1 MKKIYLMATALL
13 AAVSCG
19 SIKDLK
25 DVQEIQKVTTNITI
39 TTSGISSDIPRPDS
53 YTVKFINYDDKLEIV
68 KIADA
73 SGKIS
78 ANDIVPGI
86 YTITIQGE
94 SALGGFT
101 YYFSGSETNTSII
114 ENNKSYTI
122 DLTAS
127 KAGALIF
134 KEIYYNGA
142 PGYYFKDQFYEIYNN
157 SNELQYADGLCI
169 ATLMPATATATTYN
183 WEVGEGRN
191 PEDYI
196 YCGAVWQI
204 PAGVDGKDFPV
215 KPGESIIIAQLA
227 QNHPVI
233 KSTSP
238 VDLSGAEFE
247 TFIVNQTV
255 NPDNPTS
262 VNMTLKIDF
271 NVFGTQ
277 WLSSVFGCAYVLFMP
292 EADFD
297 NSTWVT
303 PKGLAT
309 KAKEIPI
316 DWVTDGVELV
326 NNATK
331 VTLKRMP
338 SSLDAG
344 ATYTGAT
351 YNGNSVSRKIKS
363 TLEGGRIVYMDTNN
377 SSEDFQVNSV
387 AKVRRNNAGVP
398 AWSPA
403 SK

>member
-191 PEDYI
+191 PDDYI

-303 PKGLAT
+303 PKGKTT